1 MTKIDNIPIKT
12 TFIRLDNVIKALN
25 ATTSEEIE
33 TVTQCTSSFIASI
46 NVTADINDVP
56 FLKINTDIDDKE
68 MQRAYLFEE
77 TKGSVKKGCFIAT
90 AVYGS
95 PNSPEV
101 RFLRR
106 YRDNTLSKSMFG
118 RFFIKKYY
126 TYSPNIANCLKPL
139 SFIKIL
145 LKMIINTFIKIKN
158 FTQIVRI
165 SKIIKFS
172 LINPNLEN
180 YNNRIELS
188 SFL

>member
-1 MTKIDNIPIKT
+1 MSINSLDVSNYLKKIYDQDAKIIVDAKNADKELPENC
-12 TFIRLDNVIKALN
+12 FISLDNVIKALN
-25 ATTSEEIE
+25 AATSEEIE

-95 PNSPEV
+95 PYSPEV

-106 YRDNTLSKSMFG
+106 YRDDILSKSIFG
-118 RFFIKKYY
+118 KYFIKKYY
-126 TYSPNIANCLKPL
+126 TYSPNIANRLKPL

-145 LKMIINTFIKIKN
+145 LKMIINTFIKIK
-158 FTQIVRI
+158 
-165 SKIIKFS
+165 KFKRF
-172 LINPNLEN
+172 NDA
-180 YNNRIELS
+180 
-188 SFL
+188 